1 MGSEVL
7 INVGAAE
14 TRVAIVLDG
23 RLSELFLERNVDPGA
38 TARAGRAGHRLL
50 GNIMLGRVQRVLP
63 GMQAAFIDLGLDKA
77 GFLAAREAR
86 CLSDLPSFSEH
97 PSPCISKCV
106 REGEAIVV
114 QVIKDPISDKGARL
128 SANVTLPGR
137 LVVLVPNQSGVALSR
152 RIEDET
158 ERARLMG
165 VVEGI
170 AANDPRAATGAGYI
184 VRTAALSATAEDIA
198 ADIARLGDEWRTIQ
212 ARRNMAKIPATIYH
226 DLDPVERTLR
236 DGVDG
241 ETTRILIDDPD
252 AYAQARAYAVRAMP
266 EALPKIELFK
276 GSGEIFDLFN
286 IEAEI
291 ETLLSPRV
299 KLPSGGWITL
309 ETTEAL
315 TAIDVNSGSYTA
327 ATGLEETSLRTNT
340 EAAVEL
346 GWQLRL
352 RGIGGLIVIDFIHL
366 NEPENIQSLVDVLTA
381 SVARD
386 RVPTQILPMSAFG
399 LVEMTR
405 KRVREPL
412 GKLLTEMCNPC
423 DGHGRIKT
431 VVTVAGELMRR
442 IEREAKARPGTRLVA
457 YASPEVIR
465 WVEVQGDGLV
475 EHLRRRAA
483 AGVRFEARGDFHRDR
498 YDVGAEG

>member
-1 MGSEVL
+1 MASEVL

-38 TARAGRAGHRLL
+38 TARGRHGHRLL

-63 GMQAAFIDLGLDKA
+63 GMQAAFIDLGLEKA

-86 CLSDLPSFSEH
+86 CLADLPSFAEQH
-97 PSPCISKCV
+97 QPCISKCV

-114 QVIKDPISDKGARL
+114 QVIKDPISEKGARL

-158 ERARLMG
+158 ERARLMKI
-165 VVEGI
+165 VEDI
-170 AANDPRAATGAGYI
+170 AANDPRAAQGAGYI
-184 VRTAALSATAEDIA
+184 VRTAALSATPEDIA
-198 ADIARLGDEWRTIQ
+198 ADIARLGDDWRTIQ

-236 DGVDG
+236 DGVDSD
-241 ETTRILIDDPD
+241 TTRVLIDDSD
-252 AYAQARAYAVRAMP
+252 AYAQARAYAARAMP

-276 GSGEIFDLFN
+276 GPGEIFDLHN
-286 IEAEI
+286 IEAGI
-291 ETLLSPRV
+291 DAVLHPRV

-315 TAIDVNSGSYTA
+315 TAIDVNSGSFTA
-327 ATGLEETSLRTNT
+327 ATGLEETSLKTNL
-340 EAAVEL
+340 EAAAEL

-352 RGIGGLIVIDFIHL
+352 RGIGGLVVIDFIHL
-366 NEPENIQSLVDVLTA
+366 NEPDNIQKLVDVLTEA
-381 SVARD
+381 VARD

-412 GKLLTEMCNPC
+412 AKLLTEMCDPC
-423 DGHGRIKT
+423 RGHGRVKT
-431 VVTVAGELMRR
+431 VITVAGELMRR
-442 IEREAKARPGTRLVA
+442 IEREAKSRPGTKLVA
-457 YASPEVIR
+457 YAAPEVIR
-465 WVEVQGDGLV
+465 WVEAQGDDLV
-475 EHLRRRAA
+475 QNLRRRAA
-483 AGVRFEARGDFHRDR
+483 AGVRFEPREEFERARF
-498 YDVGAEG
+498 DVGADA

>member
-1 MGSEVL
+1 MASEVL

-38 TARAGRAGHRLL
+38 TARGRHGHRLL

-86 CLSDLPSFSEH
+86 CLADLPSFAEH
-97 PSPCISKCV
+97 QPCISKCV

-114 QVIKDPISDKGARL
+114 QVIKDPIGEKGARL

-152 RIEDET
+152 RIEDEA
-158 ERARLMG
+158 ERTRLMQ
-165 VVEGI
+165 VVENI
-170 AANDPRAATGAGYI
+170 AANDPRAAQGAGYI
-184 VRTAALSATAEDIA
+184 VRTAALSSTAEDIA

-212 ARRNMAKIPATIYH
+212 ARRNMAKLPATIYH

-236 DGVDG
+236 DGVDA
-241 ETTRILIDDPD
+241 ETARIVIDDAD

-276 GSGEIFDLFN
+276 GPGEIFDQYN
-286 IEAEI
+286 IEGALEA
-291 ETLLSPRV
+291 LLRPRV

-327 ATGLEETSLRTNT
+327 ATGLEETSLKTNL
-340 EAAVEL
+340 EAATEL

-366 NEPENIQSLVDVLTA
+366 NEPDNIQQLLDVLTA

-412 GKLLTEMCNPC
+412 AKLLTEVCDPC

-442 IEREAKARPGTRLVA
+442 VEREAKARPGTKLA
-457 YASPEVIR
+457 AFASPEVVR
-465 WVEVQGDGLV
+465 WIEAQGPDLV
-475 EHLRRRAA
+475 ESLRRRAA
-483 AGVRFEARGDFHRDR
+483 AGVRFEPRADFERER
-498 YDVGAEG
+498 FDVGVDG